1 MNSYLDL
8 RESFFKERV
17 IRLMTRPSVM
27 KALNNNQISSRKN
40 IPPVPPISTQKRVA
54 TKGSKKPEKMISV
67 KRIEAKP

>member
-1 MNSYLDL
+1 
-8 RESFFKERV
+8 
-17 IRLMTRPSVM
+17 M